1 MAHWFFTACACRT
14 EPPPGPGRAEGAAV
28 VAVRL
33 ARHRRGGA
41 GGGVAGLTP
50 KFFPDGLDFPAAV
63 ALDWVDWARL
73 AGP

>member
-14 EPPPGPGRAEGAAV
+14 GPPPGPGRAEGAAL

-33 ARHRRGGA
+33 ARHRRGG
-41 GGGVAGLTP
+41 GGGAGLTP

-63 ALDWVDWARL
+63 ALDWVDWAAL